1 MLATTR
7 TGPRYEGL
15 KVTREQYLDLPDDG
29 YKYDVIDG
37 VMHMSPSAF
46 YPHNRVA
53 VKLARLID
61 DYLEANNL
69 GETVPE
75 TDVLLPDGGDPLR
88 PDISVLL
95 NESFDKVYGHIHGAP
110 DIVVEVLSESSRE
123 RDLDLDLK
131 ADRYL
136 TTGVKEYWI
145 ADPDAHALQIWVNDN
160 KRAWQRRQ
168 GEAVKSDILA
178 QLRID
183 QSWIFGK

>member
-53 VKLARLID
+53 AKILRLLD

-75 TDVLLPDGGDPLR
+75 TDVFLPDGGDPLR

-95 NESFDKVYGHIHGAP
+95 NASLDKVYGHIHGAP
-110 DIVVEVLSESSRE
+110 DIVVEVLSESTRE
-123 RDLDLDLK
+123 RDLDVK

-136 TTGVKEYWI
+136 ATGVQEYWV
-145 ADPDAHALQIWVNDN
+145 ADPEAKTLEIWVNDE
-160 KRAWQRRQ
+160 KRVWLRRKDP
-168 GEAVKSDILA
+168 EIKSQVLPG
-178 QLRID
+178 LKID
-183 QSWIFGK
+183 TGWIFGK